1 MSLSHRSAA
10 TIVANEHVK
19 QVVNQNINIHNMKK
33 TNKKNTIKYI
43 VDITNSFDEKNVI
56 LAFTKAK
63 LENNIVPTAEQ
74 LNTLFNVWEESIAEC
89 VIFTMFNN
97 AHNAIALIDG
107 GIVFGNVTEREPE
120 TVKKP
125 NVFKRF
131 WNWITR
137 K

>member
-1 MSLSHRSAA
+1 
-10 TIVANEHVK
+10 
-19 QVVNQNINIHNMKK
+19 MKK

-131 WNWITR
+131 LNWITR